1 MRYPIRNIVLFSTV
15 FTALALGTASAQEV
29 TGKSTVTPRPVS
41 ASLSSIE
48 AERARLFEQMLADPS
63 NLDVAF
69 RYAALSSE
77 AGDLEAAISTLERM
91 LIYAPGLP
99 RLQLELGVLY
109 FRLSAYDMARTYF
122 NAALAAPAVPEEV
135 RTKIDTYIAAIDA
148 RSSDSQFSGSFS
160 TGIRWQSNATAATD
174 ARSIETTF
182 FPDPLVLNDS
192 ARGDGDFNAYA
203 ALNLRYSY
211 DLASQGDKIEA
222 TFQSYGTLQAE
233 HTEINTGYAELQV
246 GPRFNLERF
255 GLDDTSLAVYGI
267 AGGYYIDSDSY
278 LYSGGVGAALITDLS
293 ITTRLVFGNEY
304 RREAFQD
311 SFDRPTASDRTGDR
325 YRSSLTLQ
333 HFLSGNVALWASL
346 LADRRLADVS
356 YLSYQEF
363 GLNVGLSIDM
373 DSPIATQAD
382 PWTLGFALGYANR
395 NYDSPDPTYSL
406 DTEQEDNEAYAEL
419 SLLVPF
425 KENWEFQTVLGY
437 RNVNSNYDIYSYDN
451 MSASLG
457 VVRRF

>member
-1 MRYPIRNIVLFSTV
+1 
-15 FTALALGTASAQEV
+15 
-29 TGKSTVTPRPVS
+29 
-41 ASLSSIE
+41 
-48 AERARLFEQMLADPS
+48 MLADPS
-63 NLDVAF
+63 NLDIAF

-109 FRLSAYDMARTYF
+109 FRLSAYDTARTYF
-122 NAALAAPAVPEEV
+122 NAALAAPVVPEEV
-135 RTKIDTYIAAIDA
+135 QTKVDTYLAAIDS
-148 RSSDSQFSGSFS
+148 RTSDSQFSGSFS

-182 FPDPLVLNDS
+182 FPEPLVLNDS

-211 DLASQGDKIEA
+211 DLASQGDKFEA
-222 TFQSYGTLQAE
+222 MLQSYGTLQAE
-233 HTEINTGYAELQV
+233 HNEINTAYAELQA

-255 GLDDTSLAVYGI
+255 NLDDTSLSIYGI
-267 AGGYYIDSDSY
+267 AGGYYIDGNSY
-278 LYSGGVGAALITDLS
+278 LYSGGIGAALISDLS
-293 ITTRLVFGNEY
+293 VTTRLIFGNEY

-311 SFDRPTASDRTGDR
+311 SFERPTASDRTGDR

-333 HFLSGNVALWASL
+333 HLLRADVALWVSL

-363 GLNVGLSIDM
+363 GFNAGLSIDL
-373 DSPIATQAD
+373 DSPIKTQSD
-382 PWTLGFALGYANR
+382 PWTLGFAFGYANR
-395 NYDSPDPTYSL
+395 DYDSPDTTYSL
-406 DTEQEDNEAYAEL
+406 DEVQEDNEAYAEV

-425 KENWEFQTVLGY
+425 KVDWALQTVIGY

-451 MSASLG
+451 LSASIG